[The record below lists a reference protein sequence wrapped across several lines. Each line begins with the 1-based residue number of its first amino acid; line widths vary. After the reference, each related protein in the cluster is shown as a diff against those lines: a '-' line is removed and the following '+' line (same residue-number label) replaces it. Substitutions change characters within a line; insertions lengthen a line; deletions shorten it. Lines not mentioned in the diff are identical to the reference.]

1 MTKFINE
8 DLKKL
13 AQIPHFQRAVT
24 FFGSA
29 RLGRESPYYEQAKA
43 LARECVRAGFSVIT
57 GGGGGIMQAANEGA
71 FEAGRELEKFNN
83 GGENL
88 SNLSKNCENS
98 LNLGENSRE
107 NGENSQI
114 SSQTS
119 LNSNKNSHKNS
130 ANAAQNLPNSSSGV
144 NLSANKNGANS
155 PKAQPN
161 AQKAHSVGFNIF
173 LPFEQKS
180 NDFLDYNITF
190 KSLAVRKMAL
200 IQASLAFVIFP
211 GGFGTLDEFLE
222 VLTLKQLG
230 FKNVP
235 IFALGSEFWRGL
247 DEFIRASLLANA
259 VISRGDEG
267 LYEIT
272 DDLSLVL
279 SRLKVL

>member
-1 MTKFINE
+1 MINFINE
-8 DLKKL
+8 DLEKL
-13 AQIPHFQRAVT
+13 AQIPHFQRALT

-29 RLGRESPYYEQAKA
+29 RLGSESPYYEQAKA
-43 LARECVRAGFSVIT
+43 LARECAKAGFSVIT

-71 FEAGRELEKFNN
+71 FEAGRESLKFIPYEQSQAHKI
-83 GGENL
+83 G
-88 SNLSKNCENS
+88 
-98 LNLGENSRE
+98 RE
-107 NGENSQI
+107 M
-114 SSQTS
+114 
-119 LNSNKNSHKNS
+119 
-130 ANAAQNLPNSSSGV
+130 
-144 NLSANKNGANS
+144 
-155 PKAQPN
+155 
-161 AQKAHSVGFNIF
+161 QKAMTDKQRAKLKQELQELINRDYGDEDMRDDIAAAEPKSIGFNIF

-247 DEFIRASLLANA
+247 DEFIRASLLAKA

-272 DDLSLVL
+272 DDLDLVL
-279 SRLKVL
+279 SKLKAL

>member
-1 MTKFINE
+1 MIKFINE

-13 AQIPHFQRAVT
+13 AQIPHFQRALT

-29 RLGRESPYYEQAKA
+29 RLGCESPYYEQAKA

-71 FEAGRELEKFNN
+71 FEAGREALKFIPYKQ
-83 GGENL
+83 
-88 SNLSKNCENS
+88 SKAHKI
-98 LNLGENSRE
+98 GRE
-107 NGENSQI
+107 M
-114 SSQTS
+114 
-119 LNSNKNSHKNS
+119 
-130 ANAAQNLPNSSSGV
+130 
-144 NLSANKNGANS
+144 
-155 PKAQPN
+155 
-161 AQKAHSVGFNIF
+161 QKAMTAKQRAKLKQELQELINRDYGDEDMRDDIAAAEPKSIGFNIF

-272 DDLSLVL
+272 DDLQLVL
-279 SRLKVL
+279 SKLKAL

>member
-1 MTKFINE
+1 MINFINE

-13 AQIPHFQRAVT
+13 AQIPHFQRALT

-71 FEAGRELEKFNN
+71 FETTNS
-83 GGENL
+83 L
-88 SNLSKNCENS
+88 SNLNEQEK
-98 LNLGENSRE
+98 
-107 NGENSQI
+107 
-114 SSQTS
+114 
-119 LNSNKNSHKNS
+119 
-130 ANAAQNLPNSSSGV
+130 
-144 NLSANKNGANS
+144 S
-155 PKAQPN
+155 PK
-161 AQKAHSVGFNIF
+161 SIGFNIF

-235 IFALGSEFWRGL
+235 IFALGSDFWRGL

-272 DDLSLVL
+272 DDLNLVL
-279 SRLKVL
+279 SRLKAL